1 MTTFPG
7 APQVL
12 KGGFVVMDA
21 DGKQL
26 IRVINFQYNP
36 DALTRALVP
45 RGAKTEMGDRLEGL
59 RLVGMPVET
68 LKLDVEFDATDRL
81 EKPLSNRD
89 TVENGLAAD
98 LAALETLIAPR
109 VADTAQAQS
118 LADAGT
124 LEILPLPSPLI
135 LLVLGR
141 NRLLPVRITDFSV
154 IEEAFDQR
162 LNPIRARVSLGM
174 RVLSTEDLAWGTKG
188 AELFRAAQNR
198 REKLANARQTPIQAL
213 GLTGSP

>member
-21 DGKQL
+21 EGKKVE
-26 IRVINFQYNP
+26 RVVPFQYNP
-36 DALTRALVP
+36 DGLTRALSP

-68 LKLDVEFDATDRL
+68 LKLDAEFDATDRL
-81 EKPLSNRD
+81 EKPLANRD
-89 TVENGLAAD
+89 TVENGLAGD
-98 LAALETLIAPR
+98 LAALEVLVAPR
-109 VADTAQAQS
+109 VADVAQAQG

-124 LEILPLPSPLI
+124 LEILPLPSPLL

-141 NRLLPVRITDFSV
+141 NRLLPVRITDFS
-154 IEEAFDQR
+154 ITEEAFDQR

-174 RVLSTEDLAWGTKG
+174 RVLSTDDLAWGSKG
-188 AELFRAAQNR
+188 AELFRTVQSR
-198 REKLANARQTPIQAL
+198 REKLADARKTPVQAL
-213 GLTGSP
+213 GLSGVP

>member
-1 MTTFPG
+1 MTSFPG
-7 APQVL
+7 APQVM

-21 DGKQL
+21 EGKKVE
-26 IRVINFQYNP
+26 RVVPFQYNP
-36 DALTRALVP
+36 DGLTRALSP

-68 LKLDVEFDATDRL
+68 LKLDAEFDATDRL
-81 EKPLSNRD
+81 EKPMSNKD
-89 TVENGLAAD
+89 AVENGLAAD
-98 LAALETLIAPR
+98 LAALETLVAPR
-109 VADTAQAQS
+109 VDDVAQAQA

-124 LEILPLPSPLI
+124 LEILPLPSPLV
-135 LLVLGR
+135 LLVFGK

-174 RVLSTEDLAWGTKG
+174 RVLSTDDLAWRSKG
-188 AELFRAAQNR
+188 AELFRTAQAR
-198 REKLANARQTPIQAL
+198 REKLAQARSAPVQAV
-213 GLTGSP
+213 GLSGVP

>member
-21 DGKQL
+21 DGKRV
-26 IRVINFQYNP
+26 IRVVNFQYNP
-36 DALTRALVP
+36 DALTRALAP

-81 EKPLSNRD
+81 EKPQSNRD
-89 TVENGLAAD
+89 AVENGLAAD
-98 LAALETLIAPR
+98 LAALEILIAPR

>member
-21 DGKQL
+21 DGKRV
-26 IRVINFQYNP
+26 IRVVNFQYNP
-36 DALTRALVP
+36 DALTRALAP

-81 EKPLSNRD
+81 EKPQSNRD
-89 TVENGLAAD
+89 AVENGLSAD
-98 LAALETLIAPR
+98 LAALEILIAPR

>member
-21 DGKQL
+21 DGKRV
-26 IRVINFQYNP
+26 IRVVNFQYNP
-36 DALTRALVP
+36 DALTRALAP

-81 EKPLSNRD
+81 EKPHSNKD
-89 TVENGLAAD
+89 AVENGLSAD
-98 LAALETLIAPR
+98 LAALEILIAPR

>member
-21 DGKQL
+21 DGKRV
-26 IRVINFQYNP
+26 IRVVNFQYNP
-36 DALTRALVP
+36 DALTRALAP

-81 EKPLSNRD
+81 EKPHSNKD
-89 TVENGLAAD
+89 AVENGLAAD
-98 LAALETLIAPR
+98 LAALEILIAPR

>member
-1 MTTFPG
+1 MTSFPG

-12 KGGFVVMDA
+12 KGGFVVMDGE
-21 DGKQL
+21 GKKVE
-26 IRVINFQYNP
+26 RVVSFQYNP
-36 DALTRALVP
+36 DALTRALAP

-59 RLVGMPVET
+59 RLTGMPVET

-81 EKPLSNRD
+81 EKPLGNKD
-89 TVENGLAAD
+89 AVENGIASD
-98 LAALETLIAPR
+98 LAMLETLIAPR

-118 LADAGT
+118 LADTGT

-141 NRLLPVRITDFSV
+141 NRLLPVRITDFSI
-154 IEEAFDQR
+154 IEEAFDPR

-174 RVLSTEDLAWGTKG
+174 RVLSTEDLACGTKG
-188 AELFRAAQNR
+188 AELFRTAQSR
-198 REKLANARQTPIQAL
+198 REKLADARKTPVQAL
-213 GLTGSP
+213 GLSGTL